1 MTRRDRIVLTVLG
14 LAAVLAGFWFVALA
28 PKRTELARLDER
40 ADRAA
45 QRRDAALSDLASV
58 AEAKVAFRRDRATLA
73 LLGKAVPADDDT
85 PSLLYQLHRAAR
97 RTGVTF
103 RALEIGA
110 AGTAPAAAAPAAT
123 PAKQGDGKDASA
135 TPPPAAAP
143 APVTP
148 GTAPGATPET
158 AGMSTLPVKI
168 TFTGDFLRLRRFL
181 DVVHGFTRSE
191 RERVDVRGRLL
202 TVDSVALKPS
212 PRGLPALSA
221 EILANA
227 YVAPAMPVGTAGTE
241 PATAGTATTVGAT
254 TTGAIK

>member
-58 AEAKVAFRRDRATLA
+58 AQAKVAFRRDRATLA

-123 PAKQGDGKDASA
+123 PAKQGGDDEDAAA
-135 TPPPAAAP
+135 TPAPAAAA

-181 DVVHGFTRSE
+181 DVVHGFAPSDGK
-191 RERVDVRGRLL
+191 RVEVRGRLL

-221 EILANA
+221 EIFANA
-227 YVAPAMPVGTAGTE
+227 YVAPAMPIGTAGAA
-241 PATAGTATTVGAT
+241 PATAGTATVGAT